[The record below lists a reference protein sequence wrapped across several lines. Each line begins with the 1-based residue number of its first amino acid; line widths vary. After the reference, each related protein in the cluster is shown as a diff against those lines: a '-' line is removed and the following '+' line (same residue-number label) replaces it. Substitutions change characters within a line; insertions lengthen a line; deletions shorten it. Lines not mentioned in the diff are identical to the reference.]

1 MGSGNETFHIGAAK
15 VMAAGVN
22 KDHLERLHSRVD
34 QQSTLIEM
42 LKQRAD
48 KTQHEVRT
56 ISVKFAAWQQNTM
69 VGRLKQNRGLFNHI
83 KGNTAHQAQGDRC
96 STALTRFKETS

>member
-1 MGSGNETFHIGAAK
+1 MRVFSLVWFPISKSQRVWGLGTRLTILNFASK
-15 VMAAGVN
+15 VMATGVN

-56 ISVKFAAWQQNTM
+56 T
-69 VGRLKQNRGLFNHI
+69 
-83 KGNTAHQAQGDRC
+83 C
-96 STALTRFKETS
+96 S